1 MPKIGDQNPMRITV
15 LVASLILGCAGSAHV
30 LAASQDA
37 GSQVE
42 QAELCREIPARLERL
57 ACFDRVFATP
67 LEQVAIA
74 PSNPYPA
81 EWQRAMAALSE
92 SQSEAGWVL
101 GTQGEGRGSSAWIAL
116 PAQNRSSGETSPPV
130 LLLSCINNL
139 SRIELA
145 LPKEVADARIQVSI
159 RHETQFWRSDDHGVL
174 FSSAR
179 GMPAIEMMKLAA
191 SESRLLLRSN
201 APFADGLQFDTRG
214 VNEALDAL
222 RERCGW

>member
-1 MPKIGDQNPMRITV
+1 MRITV
-15 LVASLILGCAGSAHV
+15 LVVSLILGCAGSAHV
-30 LAASQDA
+30 FAASQDA

-101 GTQGEGRGSSAWIAL
+101 GTQGEGRAAALGLLCLRKIA
-116 PAQNRSSGETSPPV
+116 AQGKHLRQC
-130 LLLSCINNL
+130 SCL
-139 SRIELA
+139 VA
-145 LPKEVADARIQVSI
+145 LI
-159 RHETQFWRSDDHGVL
+159 T
-174 FSSAR
+174 
-179 GMPAIEMMKLAA
+179 
-191 SESRLLLRSN
+191 
-201 APFADGLQFDTRG
+201 
-214 VNEALDAL
+214 
-222 RERCGW
+222 

>member
-1 MPKIGDQNPMRITV
+1 MRITV
-15 LVASLILGCAGSAHV
+15 LVVSLILGCAGSAHV

-101 GTQGEGRGSSAWIAL
+101 GTQGEGRAAALGLLCLRKIA
-116 PAQNRSSGETSPPV
+116 AQGKHLRQC
-130 LLLSCINNL
+130 SC
-139 SRIELA
+139 SVA
-145 LPKEVADARIQVSI
+145 LI
-159 RHETQFWRSDDHGVL
+159 T
-174 FSSAR
+174 
-179 GMPAIEMMKLAA
+179 
-191 SESRLLLRSN
+191 
-201 APFADGLQFDTRG
+201 
-214 VNEALDAL
+214 
-222 RERCGW
+222 

>member
-1 MPKIGDQNPMRITV
+1 M
-15 LVASLILGCAGSAHV
+15 
-30 LAASQDA
+30 
-37 GSQVE
+37 
-42 QAELCREIPARLERL
+42 
-57 ACFDRVFATP
+57 
-67 LEQVAIA
+67 
-74 PSNPYPA
+74 
-81 EWQRAMAALSE
+81 
-92 SQSEAGWVL
+92 
-101 GTQGEGRGSSAWIAL
+101 

>member
-1 MPKIGDQNPMRITV
+1 MKIPT
-15 LVASLILGCAGSAHV
+15 LVASLFFGLSTSAV
-30 LAASQDA
+30 WAQSSASLVA
-37 GSQVE
+37 
-42 QAELCREIPARLERL
+42 QAEQCREIPARLDRL

-67 LEQVAIA
+67 LETVVAA
-74 PSNPYPA
+74 PTNPYPA
-81 EWQRAMAALSE
+81 EWQRAMSALAQPVSE
-92 SQSEAGWVL
+92 SGWALV
-101 GTQGEGRGSSAWIAL
+101 TEGEGKGSSAWIAL
-116 PAQNRSSGETSPPV
+116 PAQNRVAVDQTPPI

-159 RHETQFWRSDDHGVL
+159 RHEKQFWRSDDHGVL

-214 VNEALDAL
+214 LNEALDAL

>member
-1 MPKIGDQNPMRITV
+1 M
-15 LVASLILGCAGSAHV
+15 
-30 LAASQDA
+30 
-37 GSQVE
+37 
-42 QAELCREIPARLERL
+42 
-57 ACFDRVFATP
+57 
-67 LEQVAIA
+67 
-74 PSNPYPA
+74 
-81 EWQRAMAALSE
+81 
-92 SQSEAGWVL
+92 
-101 GTQGEGRGSSAWIAL
+101 
-116 PAQNRSSGETSPPV
+116 

-201 APFADGLQFDTRG
+201 APLLTGYSLILEVSMKPLMLCANAVVGKEP
-214 VNEALDAL
+214 V
-222 RERCGW
+222 WK

>member
-1 MPKIGDQNPMRITV
+1 MNTSLFAVSLIFSS
-15 LVASLILGCAGSAHV
+15 LVFTSTAQAQSASLI
-30 LAASQDA
+30 D
-37 GSQVE
+37 
-42 QAELCREIPARLERL
+42 QAEQCRTVSARLERL

-67 LEQVAIA
+67 LDAVVVT
-74 PSNPYPA
+74 PMTPYPT
-81 EWQRAMAALSE
+81 EWKRAMAALKQPASE
-92 SQSEAGWVL
+92 SGWFLV
-101 GTQGEGRGSSAWIAL
+101 TDGEGKGSSAWVAL
-116 PAQNRSSGETSPPV
+116 PAQNRLSAEQTPAV

-145 LPKEVADARIQVSI
+145 LPQEREDARIQISI
-159 RHETQFWRSDDHGVL
+159 RQQTQFWRSDDHGVL

-191 SESRLLLRSN
+191 SEPRLLLRSN